1 MSLKP
6 PSPRAALIVMAG
18 VCLLFGGAYA
28 AAWSAG
34 AAAMRKQIVL
44 FADAPGPI
52 AVDIGSLR
60 TKGFP
65 FFLRGEVRA
74 VRIESGALAWR
85 TPELAIDALPV
96 NPRRFVFTSVNPQ
109 SLDLG
114 RWGAYEIVSEG
125 ARASLER
132 RGAGLVA
139 DAQADSIIAKPTR
152 GAAGLTLK
160 GVLFKAAPPETGSGA
175 LQASFFA
182 GAFELSNKGRTAKG
196 EKLLLDIVADGRRE
210 ADIRRLMLET
220 SGASVEL
227 HGVVT
232 IDANGY
238 PQGVLDAALKNP
250 KGFAAFLADL
260 GAIDG
265 DESRAAG
272 AALALAAI
280 ATGGEI
286 RAPIELK
293 EGAARIAGVKIAAL
307 PKIR

>member
-18 VCLLFGGAYA
+18 VCLLFGGVYA

-34 AAAMRKQIVL
+34 AAAMRKQIAL
-44 FADAPGPI
+44 FADTPGPI
-52 AVDIGSLR
+52 DVDIGSLR

-65 FFLRGEVRA
+65 FFLRGQVKA
-74 VRIESGALAWR
+74 VRIESGAVSWR

-132 RGAGLVA
+132 RGGGLVA

-160 GVLFKAAPPETGSGA
+160 GALFKAAPPEAGSGT

-196 EKLLLDIVADGRRE
+196 EKLLLDIVAVGAGE

-232 IDANGY
+232 IDADGY
-238 PQGVLDAALKNP
+238 PQGVLDAVMKNP

-260 GAIDG
+260 GAIDAG
-265 DESRAAG
+265 DSRAAG

-307 PKIR
+307 PKVR